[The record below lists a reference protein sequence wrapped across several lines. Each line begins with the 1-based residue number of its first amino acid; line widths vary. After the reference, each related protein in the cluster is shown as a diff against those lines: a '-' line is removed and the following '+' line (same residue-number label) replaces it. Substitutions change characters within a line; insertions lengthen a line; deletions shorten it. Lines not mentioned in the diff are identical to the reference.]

1 MKYLYTFILIGL
13 SFYSK
18 GQAITNMPLNAPS
31 IGYSAANNLFNYDGK
46 SIAHYGLGWYTDTWQ
61 TGGPTAFI
69 SGWGGIKFFTIGR
82 PVMSLNGNGQVG
94 IGTENPGGKL
104 HIDGPLDGSLAT
116 IRIGSSAPGN
126 INVPVG
132 SSTGGY
138 NIDFQ
143 TWRDIRPELIGAR
156 IRAERINNLQHY
168 NALVQSM
175 DLAFYTSEGWEQ
187 EQLTEKLRIK
197 SNGDVGIGTSDPK
210 GYKLA
215 VAGSVIAESVKV
227 SLKSAWPDYVFASEY
242 PLPALTEVKSYVNQN
257 QHLPDIPSAKEVS
270 EKGIDLGVM
279 NAKLLKK
286 VEELTL
292 YLIEKDEEIKESKE
306 RLQIIEERLNQ
317 LISSLK

>member
-1 MKYLYTFILIGL
+1 M
-13 SFYSK
+13 
-18 GQAITNMPLNAPS
+18 GQAITNMPLNTPS

-61 TGGPTAFI
+61 TGGPTAFV
-69 SGWGGIKFFTIGR
+69 SGWGGVKFFTVGR
-82 PVMSLNGNGQVG
+82 PVMALNANGQVG
-94 IGTENPGGKL
+94 IGTENPAGRL

-116 IRIGSSAPGN
+116 LRIGSSVPGN
-126 INVPVG
+126 IKVPVG

-143 TWRDIRPELIGAR
+143 SWRDVRPELVGAR
-156 IRAERINNLQHY
+156 IRADRINNLQHN

-197 SNGDVGIGTSDPK
+197 SNGDIGIGTSDPK

-227 SLKSAWPDYVFASEY
+227 SLKSAWPDYVFGQAYALSPLSE
-242 PLPALTEVKSYVNQN
+242 LKSYINLN
-257 QHLPDIPSAKEVS
+257 QHLPEIPSALEVAR
-270 EKGIDLGVM
+270 EGIDLGVM
-279 NAKLLKK
+279 NGKLLKK
-286 VEELTL
+286 LEELTL
-292 YLIEKDEEIKESKE
+292 YLIEKDEQIKESNEKM
-306 RLQIIEERLNQ
+306 QIMEEKLNRII
-317 LISSLK
+317 LTLK